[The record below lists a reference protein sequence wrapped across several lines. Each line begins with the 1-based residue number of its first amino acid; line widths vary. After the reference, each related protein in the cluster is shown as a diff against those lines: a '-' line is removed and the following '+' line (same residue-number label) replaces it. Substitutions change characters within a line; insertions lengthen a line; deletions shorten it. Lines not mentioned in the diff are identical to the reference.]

1 MKAAEQLLS
10 NQLSGN
16 YLSIKLPADLIARC
30 DGLGS
35 GAILL
40 LLGYFEL
47 LSGQE
52 VPSDVVELF
61 ILLDHMPAA
70 EDDRWQKALAEL
82 LEEGLLLA
90 HPQTS
95 ENPHQAVLLFPATP
109 EGSRRFEALQ
119 EGNLSLAE
127 IQAANPLPNP
137 DKPNVFTLYEQN
149 IGPLTPMVAE
159 ILKADAETYP
169 ESWLR
174 EAMQEAVSRNVRNWK
189 YVQAILKAW
198 QEKGRDSTHGTT
210 QSALERFRELYRQQ
224 KQQSSRKP

>member
-1 MKAAEQLLS
+1 MTD
-10 NQLSGN
+10 QLSGN
-16 YLSIKLPADLIARC
+16 YLTIKLPANLIARC

-35 GAILL
+35 DAILL

-47 LSGQE
+47 LSQQE
-52 VPSDVVELF
+52 VASDVVELF
-61 ILLDHMPAA
+61 ILLDHLPTA
-70 EDDRWQKALAEL
+70 EDDRWQRALAEL

-90 HPQTS
+90 HPQTI
-95 ENPHQAVLLFPATP
+95 EDPHEPVLLFPATP
-109 EGSRRFEALQ
+109 EGTRRFEALK
-119 EGNLSLAE
+119 EGNLSIAE
-127 IQAANPLPNP
+127 IRAANPLPDPN
-137 DKPNVFTLYEQN
+137 KPNIFTLYEQN

-174 EAMQEAVSRNVRNWK
+174 EAMQEAVSRNIRNWK
-189 YVQAILKAW
+189 YVQAILRSW

-224 KQQSSRKP
+224 KQQGNRKP

>member
-1 MKAAEQLLS
+1 MEQLLS

-16 YLSIKLPADLIARC
+16 YLSIKLPANLISRC

-35 GAILL
+35 DAILL

-47 LSGQE
+47 LSRQE
-52 VPSDVVELF
+52 VPSDVVELY

-70 EDDRWQKALAEL
+70 EDTRWQIALAEL
-82 LEEGLLLA
+82 LEEGLLLDY
-90 HPQTS
+90 PQTT
-95 ENPHQAVLLFPATP
+95 EDLQAPVLLFPATP
-109 EGSRRFEALQ
+109 EGSRRFEALR
-119 EGNLSLAE
+119 EGSLSLAE

-137 DKPNVFTLYEQN
+137 DKPNIFSLYEQN

-174 EAMQEAVSRNVRNWK
+174 EAMQEAVSRNIRNWK

-224 KQQSSRKP
+224 KQQGSRKP

>member
-1 MKAAEQLLS
+1 MTD
-10 NQLSGN
+10 QLSGN
-16 YLSIKLPADLIARC
+16 YLTIDLPANFLARC

-35 GAILL
+35 DAILL

-47 LSGQE
+47 LSQQE
-52 VPSDVVELF
+52 VASDVVELF
-61 ILLDHMPAA
+61 ILLDHLPAA
-70 EDDRWQKALAEL
+70 EDDRWQRALAEL

-90 HPQTS
+90 YPQTI
-95 ENPHQAVLLFPATP
+95 EDPQEPVLLFPATP
-109 EGSRRFEALQ
+109 EGTRRFEALQ
-119 EGNLSLAE
+119 AGALSVAE
-127 IQAANPLPNP
+127 IQAANPLPDP
-137 DKPNVFTLYEQN
+137 SKPNIFTLYEQN

-174 EAMQEAVSRNVRNWK
+174 DAIQEAVSRNIRNWK
-189 YVQAILKAW
+189 YVQAILKSW

-224 KQQSSRKP
+224 KQQGSRKP

>member
-1 MKAAEQLLS
+1 MTD
-10 NQLSGN
+10 QLSGN
-16 YLSIKLPADLIARC
+16 YLTIDLPANFIARC

-35 GAILL
+35 DAILL

-47 LSGQE
+47 LSQQE
-52 VPSDVVELF
+52 VASDVVELF
-61 ILLDHMPAA
+61 ILLDHLPAA
-70 EDDRWQKALAEL
+70 EDDRWQRALAEL

-90 HPQTS
+90 YPQTI
-95 ENPHQAVLLFPATP
+95 EDPQEPVLLFPATP
-109 EGSRRFEALQ
+109 EGTRRFEALQ
-119 EGNLSLAE
+119 AGDLSVAE
-127 IQAANPLPNP
+127 IQAANPLPDP
-137 DKPNVFTLYEQN
+137 SKPIIFTLYEQN

-174 EAMQEAVSRNVRNWK
+174 DAMQQAVSRNIRNWK
-189 YVQAILKAW
+189 YVQAILKSW

-224 KQQSSRKP
+224 KQQGSRKP

>member
-1 MKAAEQLLS
+1 MI
-10 NQLSGN
+10 NHLSGN

-30 DGLGS
+30 DSLGS
-35 GAILL
+35 DAILL

-52 VPSDVVELF
+52 APSDVVELF
-61 ILLDHMPAA
+61 ILLDHMPIS

-90 HPQTS
+90 FPQV
-95 ENPHQAVLLFPATP
+95 PKDPQQAVLLFPATP
-109 EGSRRFEALQ
+109 EGTRRFEALR
-119 EGNLSLAE
+119 EGSLSVAE

-137 DKPNVFTLYEQN
+137 DKPNIYYLYEQN
-149 IGPLTPMVAE
+149 IGPLTPMIAE
-159 ILKADAETYP
+159 ILTEDAETYP
-169 ESWLR
+169 ETWLR
-174 EAMQEAVSRNVRNWK
+174 EAMQQAVSRNIRNWK
-189 YVQAILKAW
+189 YVQAILISW
-198 QEKGRDSTHGTT
+198 QEKGHDANHGTT

>member
-1 MKAAEQLLS
+1 MTD
-10 NQLSGN
+10 QLSGN
-16 YLSIKLPADLIARC
+16 YLNIKLPVNLIARC

-35 GAILL
+35 DAILL

-47 LSGQE
+47 LSQQE
-52 VPSDVVELF
+52 VASDVVELF
-61 ILLDHMPAA
+61 ILLDHLPSA
-70 EDDRWQKALAEL
+70 EDDRWQRALAEL

-90 HPQTS
+90 YPQTI
-95 ENPHQAVLLFPATP
+95 EDPQEPVLLFPATP
-109 EGSRRFEALQ
+109 EGTRRFEALQ
-119 EGNLSLAE
+119 AGDLSVAE
-127 IQAANPLPNP
+127 IQAANPLPDP
-137 DKPNVFTLYEQN
+137 SKPNIFTLYEQN

-174 EAMQEAVSRNVRNWK
+174 DAIQEAVSRNIRNWK
-189 YVQAILKAW
+189 YVQAILKSW

-224 KQQSSRKP
+224 KQEGNRKP

>member
-1 MKAAEQLLS
+1 MI

-30 DGLGS
+30 DSLGS
-35 GAILL
+35 DAILL

-52 VPSDVVELF
+52 APSDVVELF
-61 ILLDHMPAA
+61 ILLDHMPIS

-90 HPQTS
+90 FPQD
-95 ENPHQAVLLFPATP
+95 PKDPQQAVLLFPATP
-109 EGSRRFEALQ
+109 EGTRRFEALR
-119 EGNLSLAE
+119 EGSLSVAE

-137 DKPNVFTLYEQN
+137 DKPNIYYLYEQN
-149 IGPLTPMVAE
+149 IGPLTPMIAE
-159 ILKADAETYP
+159 ILTEDAETYP
-169 ESWLR
+169 ETWLR
-174 EAMQEAVSRNVRNWK
+174 EAMQQAVSRNIRNWK
-189 YVQAILKAW
+189 YVQAILISW
-198 QEKGRDSTHGTT
+198 QEKGHDANHGTT

>member
-1 MKAAEQLLS
+1 MTD
-10 NQLSGN
+10 QLSGN
-16 YLSIKLPADLIARC
+16 YLNIKLPANLIARC

-35 GAILL
+35 DAILL

-47 LSGQE
+47 LSQQE
-52 VPSDVVELF
+52 VASDVVELF
-61 ILLDHMPAA
+61 ILLDHLPAA
-70 EDDRWQKALAEL
+70 EDDRWQRALAEL

-90 HPQTS
+90 HPQTV
-95 ENPHQAVLLFPATP
+95 EDPQEPVLLFPATP
-109 EGSRRFEALQ
+109 EGTRRFEALQ
-119 EGNLSLAE
+119 AGDLSVAE
-127 IQAANPLPNP
+127 IQAANPLPDPN
-137 DKPNVFTLYEQN
+137 KPNVFTLYEQN

-174 EAMQEAVSRNVRNWK
+174 DAMQEAVSRNIRNWK
-189 YVQAILKAW
+189 YVQAILKSW

-224 KQQSSRKP
+224 KQQGNRKP

>member
-1 MKAAEQLLS
+1 METLLS
-10 NQLSGN
+10 NELSGN
-16 YLSIKLPADLIARC
+16 YLSIKMPSDIIARC

-35 GAILL
+35 DAILL

-47 LSGQE
+47 LSRQE
-52 VPSDVVELF
+52 VSSDVVELY

-70 EDDRWQKALAEL
+70 EDDRWQIALAEL

-90 HPQTS
+90 YPQTT
-95 ENPHQAVLLFPATP
+95 EDPQAPVLLFPATP
-109 EGSRRFEALQ
+109 EGSWRFEALQ

-137 DKPNVFTLYEQN
+137 DKPNIYTLYEQN

-174 EAMQEAVSRNVRNWK
+174 EAMQEAVSRNIRNWK
-189 YVQAILKAW
+189 YVQAILKSW

-224 KQQSSRKP
+224 KQQGSRKP

>member
-1 MKAAEQLLS
+1 LI

-16 YLSIKLPADLIARC
+16 YLSVKLPANLIARC

-35 GAILL
+35 DAILL

-47 LSGQE
+47 LSQQE
-52 VPSDVVELF
+52 VPADMVELF
-61 ILLDHMPAA
+61 ILLDHMPTA

-90 HPQTS
+90 HPQVAKD
-95 ENPHQAVLLFPATP
+95 PLQAVLLFPATP
-109 EGSRRFEALQ
+109 EGTSRFEALQ
-119 EGNLSLAE
+119 GGNLSLAE
-127 IQAANPLPNP
+127 IQAANPVPNP
-137 DKPNVFTLYEQN
+137 DKPNIFTLYEQN

-159 ILKADAETYP
+159 ILKADSETYP

-174 EAMQEAVSRNVRNWK
+174 EAMQEAVSRNIRNWK
-189 YVQAILKAW
+189 YVQAILKSW

>member
-1 MKAAEQLLS
+1 MTD
-10 NQLSGN
+10 QLSGN
-16 YLSIKLPADLIARC
+16 FLNIKLPANLIARC

-35 GAILL
+35 DAILL

-47 LSGQE
+47 LSQQE
-52 VPSDVVELF
+52 VASDVVELF
-61 ILLDHMPAA
+61 ILLDHLPAA
-70 EDDRWQKALAEL
+70 EDDRWQRALAEL

-90 HPQTS
+90 HPQTV
-95 ENPHQAVLLFPATP
+95 EDPQELVLLFPATP
-109 EGSRRFEALQ
+109 EGIRRFEALQ
-119 EGNLSLAE
+119 AGALSKAE
-127 IQAANPLPNP
+127 IQAANPLPDP
-137 DKPNVFTLYEQN
+137 SKPNIFTLYEQN

-174 EAMQEAVSRNVRNWK
+174 EAMQEAVSRNIRNWK
-189 YVQAILKAW
+189 YVQAILKSW

-224 KQQSSRKP
+224 KQQSGRKP

>member
-1 MKAAEQLLS
+1 MTDHLT
-10 NQLSGN
+10 GN
-16 YLSIKLPADLIARC
+16 FLNIKLPANLIARC

-35 GAILL
+35 DAILL

-47 LSGQE
+47 LSQQE
-52 VPSDVVELF
+52 AAYDVVELF
-61 ILLDHMPAA
+61 ILLDHLPTA
-70 EDDRWQKALAEL
+70 EDDRWQRALAEL

-90 HPQTS
+90 YPQTI
-95 ENPHQAVLLFPATP
+95 EDPQEPVLLFPATP
-109 EGSRRFEALQ
+109 EGIRRFEALQ
-119 EGNLSLAE
+119 AGDLTKAE
-127 IQAANPLPNP
+127 IQAANPLADPS
-137 DKPNVFTLYEQN
+137 KPNIFTLYEQN

-174 EAMQEAVSRNVRNWK
+174 DAMQQAVSRNIRNWK
-189 YVQAILKAW
+189 YVQAILKSW

-224 KQQSSRKP
+224 KQQGSRKP

>member
-1 MKAAEQLLS
+1 LTD
-10 NQLSGN
+10 QLSGN
-16 YLSIKLPADLIARC
+16 YLNIKLPANLIARC

-35 GAILL
+35 DAILL

-47 LSGQE
+47 LSQQE
-52 VPSDVVELF
+52 VASDVVELF
-61 ILLDHMPAA
+61 ILLDHLPAA
-70 EDDRWQKALAEL
+70 EDDRWQRGLAEL

-90 HPQTS
+90 YPQTV
-95 ENPHQAVLLFPATP
+95 EDPQEPVLLFPATP
-109 EGSRRFEALQ
+109 EGTRRFEALQ
-119 EGNLSLAE
+119 AGELTRAE
-127 IQAANPLPNP
+127 IQAANPLPDP
-137 DKPNVFTLYEQN
+137 SKPNIFTLYEQN

-174 EAMQEAVSRNVRNWK
+174 DAIQEAVSRNIRNWK
-189 YVQAILKAW
+189 YVQAILKSW

-224 KQQSSRKP
+224 KQQGSRKP

>member
-1 MKAAEQLLS
+1 MEQTLS
-10 NQLSGN
+10 NELSGT
-16 YLSIKLPADLIARC
+16 YQSIQLPANLLARC
-30 DGLGS
+30 DGLS
-35 GAILL
+35 GDAILL

-47 LSGQE
+47 LSLQE
-52 VPSDVVELF
+52 VKSDVVELY
-61 ILLDHMPAA
+61 ILLDHMPIS
-70 EDDRWQKALAEL
+70 EDTRWQQALAEL

-90 HPQTS
+90 YPQSTQD
-95 ENPHQAVLLFPATP
+95 PQQAVLLFPATP
-109 EGSRRFEALQ
+109 EGTRRFEALQ

-127 IQAANPLPNP
+127 VQAANPVPNP
-137 DKPNVFTLYEQN
+137 DKPNIFALYEQN

-169 ESWLR
+169 EIWLR
-174 EAMQEAVSRNVRNWK
+174 DAMHEAVSRNIRNWK

-224 KQQSSRKP
+224 KQQGSRNP

>member
-1 MKAAEQLLS
+1 MVGQLLS

-16 YLSIKLPADLIARC
+16 YLSVKLPADLIARC

-35 GAILL
+35 DAILL
-40 LLGYFEL
+40 ILGYFEL

-61 ILLDHMPAA
+61 ILLDHLPTT

-90 HPQTS
+90 YPQDP
-95 ENPHQAVLLFPATP
+95 EDPQQAVLLFPATP
-109 EGSRRFEALQ
+109 EGMRRFEALQ
-119 EGNLSLAE
+119 SGNLSVAE

-137 DKPNVFTLYEQN
+137 DKPNIFTLYEQN

-169 ESWLR
+169 EAWLR
-174 EAMQEAVSRNVRNWK
+174 EAMQEAVSRNIRNWK
-189 YVQAILKAW
+189 YVQAILKTW

>member
-1 MKAAEQLLS
+1 MTD
-10 NQLSGN
+10 QLSGN
-16 YLSIKLPADLIARC
+16 YLTIDLPANFLARC

-35 GAILL
+35 DAILL

-47 LSGQE
+47 LSQQE
-52 VPSDVVELF
+52 VASDVVELF
-61 ILLDHMPAA
+61 ILLDHLPAA
-70 EDDRWQKALAEL
+70 EDDRWQRALAEL

-90 HPQTS
+90 YPQTI
-95 ENPHQAVLLFPATP
+95 EDPQEPVLLFPATP
-109 EGSRRFEALQ
+109 EGIRRFEALQ
-119 EGNLSLAE
+119 AGDLTKAE
-127 IQAANPLPNP
+127 IQAANPLPDP
-137 DKPNVFTLYEQN
+137 SKPNIFTLYEQN

-174 EAMQEAVSRNVRNWK
+174 DAIQEAVSRNIRNWK
-189 YVQAILKAW
+189 YVQAILKSW

-224 KQQSSRKP
+224 KQQGSRKP

>member
-1 MKAAEQLLS
+1 MTD
-10 NQLSGN
+10 QLSGN
-16 YLSIKLPADLIARC
+16 YLNIKLPANLIARC

-35 GAILL
+35 DAILL

-47 LSGQE
+47 LSQQE
-52 VPSDVVELF
+52 VASDVVELF
-61 ILLDHMPAA
+61 ILLDHLPSA
-70 EDDRWQKALAEL
+70 EDDRWQRALAEL

-90 HPQTS
+90 HPQTV
-95 ENPHQAVLLFPATP
+95 EDPQEPVLLFPATP
-109 EGSRRFEALQ
+109 EGTRRFEALQ
-119 EGNLSLAE
+119 AGDLSVAE
-127 IQAANPLPNP
+127 IQAANPLPDP
-137 DKPNVFTLYEQN
+137 SKPNIFTLYEQN

-174 EAMQEAVSRNVRNWK
+174 DAIQEAVSRNIRNWK
-189 YVQAILKAW
+189 YVQAILKSW

-224 KQQSSRKP
+224 KQQGNRKP

>member
-1 MKAAEQLLS
+1 LS
-10 NQLSGN
+10 NHFSGN
-16 YLSIKLPADLIARC
+16 YQSVKLPSDLIARS
-30 DGLGS
+30 DALGS
-35 GAILL
+35 DALLL

-47 LSGQE
+47 LSRQE
-52 VPSDVVELF
+52 TPSDVVEQY
-61 ILLDHMPAA
+61 ILLDHMPTP
-70 EDDRWQKALAEL
+70 EDTRWQIALAEL

-90 HPQTS
+90 YPEVPEGSQ
-95 ENPHQAVLLFPATP
+95 QALLLFPATP
-109 EGSRRFEALQ
+109 EGIQRLEALR

-127 IQAANPLPNP
+127 IQAANPLPDPN
-137 DKPNVFTLYEQN
+137 KPNIFTLYEQN

-174 EAMQEAVSRNVRNWK
+174 EAMQEAVSRNIRNWK

-224 KQQSSRKP
+224 KQQSGRKP

>member
-1 MKAAEQLLS
+1 MTD
-10 NQLSGN
+10 QLSGN
-16 YLSIKLPADLIARC
+16 YLTIDLPANFIVRC

-35 GAILL
+35 DAILL

-47 LSGQE
+47 LSQQE
-52 VPSDVVELF
+52 VASDVVELF
-61 ILLDHMPAA
+61 ILLDHLPAA
-70 EDDRWQKALAEL
+70 EDDRWQRALAEL

-90 HPQTS
+90 YPQS
-95 ENPHQAVLLFPATP
+95 IEDPQEPVLLFPATP
-109 EGSRRFEALQ
+109 EGTRRFEALQ
-119 EGNLSLAE
+119 AGELTKSE
-127 IQAANPLPNP
+127 IQAANPLPDP
-137 DKPNVFTLYEQN
+137 SKPNIFTLYEQN

-174 EAMQEAVSRNVRNWK
+174 DAIQEAVSRNIRNWK
-189 YVQAILKAW
+189 YVQAILKSW

-224 KQQSSRKP
+224 KQQGSRTP